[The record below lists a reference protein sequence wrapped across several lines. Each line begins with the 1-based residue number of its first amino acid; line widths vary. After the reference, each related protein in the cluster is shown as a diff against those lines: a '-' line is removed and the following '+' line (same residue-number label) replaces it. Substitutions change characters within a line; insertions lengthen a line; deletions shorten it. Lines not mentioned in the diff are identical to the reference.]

1 MLIEEISSTE
11 NSVEEDSEPEIGE
24 KASEA
29 QPIVSAEQAAEA
41 ENEKNSGTVY
51 FKERRYE
58 AAIVCYSSA
67 IDKNP
72 LVASYYSNRAVCYI
86 RTEAYGAAII
96 DATKALEVDPTC
108 EVLLLHAASILYSDL
123 NIFFSH
129 QGEV

>member
-11 NSVEEDSEPEIGE
+11 NSVEEEEAEIGE

-29 QPIVSAEQAAEA
+29 LSPIVSEEQAVEA
-41 ENEKNSGTVY
+41 ENEKNNGNVY
-51 FKERRYE
+51 FKERRFE

-67 IDKNP
+67 IELNP

-108 EVLLLHAASILYSDL
+108 ESSRRHMQPILYSDM
-123 NIFFSH
+123 I
-129 QGEV
+129 